1 MCMQPGGKP
10 LISAELCVGLVVRRR
25 VTAYCPCMRTAWGL
39 SGPLEPVL
47 LAACSPQLAHVSMSA
62 ATAVARQPGLPR
74 FSLLLTFDREIFCK
88 PSPPFFFLG
97 GGGVQLGSPGYS
109 LVGELHF
116 WFQLATL
123 VVATGCSLNIVCFP
137 LNFVIFLTSVS
148 SAAAQVFYL
157 PGVCTTHTDTEGK
170 QRQAIVRNILKSS
183 IKHNM

>member
-25 VTAYCPCMRTAWGL
+25 VNAYCPCMRTAWGL

-47 LAACSPQLAHVSMSA
+47 LAARSPQLAVSMSA

-88 PSPPFFFLG
+88 PSHTFFF
-97 GGGVQLGSPGYS
+97 GGVQLGSPGYS

-137 LNFVIFLTSVS
+137 LNFVIFLTSAS
-148 SAAAQVFYL
+148 SAAVQVFYL
-157 PGVCTTHTDTEGK
+157 PGVCVHTLTPRENRV
-170 QRQAIVRNILKSS
+170 QNILKSS
-183 IKHNM
+183 KKKYNI